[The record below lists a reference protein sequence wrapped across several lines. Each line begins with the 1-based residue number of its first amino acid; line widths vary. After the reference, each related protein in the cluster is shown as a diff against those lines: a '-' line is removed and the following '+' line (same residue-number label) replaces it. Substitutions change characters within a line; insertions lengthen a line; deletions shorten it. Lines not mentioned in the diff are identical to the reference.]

1 MVGSESPINKQIE
14 HFVESSVWTTAG
26 SGTWDETQSAKSPK
40 ASARNRQGQAPRK
53 VRSALPRWRLHKILS

>member
-26 SGTWDETQSAKSPK
+26 SGTWDETQSAKSPQ
-40 ASARNRQGQAPRK
+40 ASARNGQGAG
-53 VRSALPRWRLHKILS
+53 SAEFIIGGTMTGK